1 MLIVEAWDAERM
13 GESSGGRCL
22 WPAQFTVH
30 RNLISA
36 LSAAAFEHALSTNVT
51 SHSINPYYLSR
62 TILTPR
68 AFHGYGSPDRVRFVL
83 GPTPGPFC

>member
-51 SHSINPYYLSR
+51 
-62 TILTPR
+62 LTQLTR
-68 AFHGYGSPDRVRFVL
+68 ITSPE
-83 GPTPGPFC
+83 PS